1 MSYLSRNILI
11 EYFRLVFVNTALS
24 LPSGES
30 ILLGCS
36 PSLTL
41 KTEGPESPSSVTHT
55 VPEAGLLRPRMWRP
69 SARLIVT
76 FLEADKLWIWFSEV
90 SQTRA
95 EKLLKMES
103 YKSTRVATYF
113 QGWPRLSGSSG
124 GVGWLGSDPSYVAN
138 THTFVYL
145 SLGHVQIKNVS
156 EMK

>member
-1 MSYLSRNILI
+1 M
-11 EYFRLVFVNTALS
+11 S
-24 LPSGES
+24 LPSGER

-36 PSLTL
+36 PSPTL

-95 EKLLKMES
+95 EMLE
-103 YKSTRVATYF
+103 
-113 QGWPRLSGSSG
+113 
-124 GVGWLGSDPSYVAN
+124 
-138 THTFVYL
+138 
-145 SLGHVQIKNVS
+145 
-156 EMK
+156 